1 VTIDI
6 HERARMLIALSGP
19 EETANTD
26 QVWLAAHLESCGECR
41 KFAGDSREAVRA
53 LRALPVTAGVSLV
66 SATQMRV
73 RQRAQQL
80 QRESERLWVIAVCC
94 IAVTLSTAFTTALLW
109 GGFAWLSQQA
119 RLPASVWQAGF
130 LVFCIMPA
138 LFAAILLLAR
148 GTCLTDQ
155 NGSWQ
160 G

>member
-1 VTIDI
+1 MTTDP
-6 HERARMLIALSGP
+6 HERARMLIALSGA
-19 EETANTD
+19 EETPNTD
-26 QVWLAAHLESCGECR
+26 QLWLTSHLESCAECR
-41 KFAGDSREAVRA
+41 KFADNSREAVNA
-53 LRALPVTAGVSLV
+53 LRAVPVTAGVSLV

-73 RQRAQQL
+73 RQRAQEL

-94 IAVTLSTAFTTALLW
+94 FAVTLSTAFTTALLW
-109 GGFAWLSQQA
+109 GGFAWISQQA
-119 RLPASVWQAGF
+119 RLPAPVWQAGF

-148 GTCLTDQ
+148 GTYLADQ